1 MKQIVFLHLFSLL
14 AIGMSAQT
22 KVIAHKSI
30 SGSNTSFADSYTKGT
45 SELDG
50 SNFGMAP
57 ERRDRFLN
65 ASSPQLDTV
74 IFLSKTRA
82 VMITSC
88 EAYKKGGK
96 SYTPSPL
103 WRPGRDTVFN
113 HPLFSKNHSLDSIK
127 DVLKSEY
134 SFVNDIETTVFLGY
148 DNDKQQIKGWKKE
161 RRKNKKNALPF
172 VPMLD
177 KKRPPFGENVTLLLM
192 ALGILSVL
200 SGVLVNKLSRRV
212 P

>member
-1 MKQIVFLHLFSLL
+1 MKQIVFLYLFLLL
-14 AIGMSAQT
+14 AIGTQAQT

-30 SGSNTSFADSYTKGT
+30 SGSNASFAYSYTKGT

-57 ERRDRFLN
+57 RQRVDFRN
-65 ASSPQLDTV
+65 TSRPQLDTV

-88 EAYKKGGK
+88 EAYKKDGK

-148 DNDKQQIKGWKKE
+148 DNDKQQMRGWQKE
-161 RRKNKKNALPF
+161 RRRNKKNALPF
-172 VPMLD
+172 IPLLD
-177 KKRPPFGENVTLLLM
+177 QKTPPFGGNVALLLM

-200 SGVLVNKLSRRV
+200 SGVLANRLFRRV
-212 P
+212 S